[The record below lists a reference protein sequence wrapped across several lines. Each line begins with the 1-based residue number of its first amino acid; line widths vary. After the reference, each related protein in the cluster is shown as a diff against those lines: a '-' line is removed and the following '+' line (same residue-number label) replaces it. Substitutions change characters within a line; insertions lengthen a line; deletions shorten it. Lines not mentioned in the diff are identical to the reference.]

1 MSHYWKSHVVA
12 HMSFVALFD
21 EDFCL
26 SLVLC
31 ISLHVLTSLAIILL
45 RACVCARVRV
55 CVFIPLGFICWSVIV
70 AVPGLRTCFCTDSTC
85 VNWNI
90 YTSRT

>member
-1 MSHYWKSHVVA
+1 
-12 HMSFVALFD
+12 MSFVALFV

-26 SLVLC
+26 FLVLC

-45 RACVCARVRV
+45 CVCVCVCVCVRVRV

-70 AVPGLRTCFCTDSTC
+70 AVPGLRTCFCTDPTC
-85 VNWNI
+85 VN
-90 YTSRT
+90 